1 MANAAG
7 LFKVVTYKKETTFG
21 TLPTAA
27 SGQILRRVTSDLNLN
42 KDTYT
47 SNEIRPEQQKADFR
61 HGVRRVAGSVNA
73 DLSPRTFSDFIGSIC
88 KRLFA
93 IVAAL
98 TGLSITVAAGSV
110 VNGIQQ
116 WRITRSAGS
125 FLSDNIKV
133 GMVVRLTAGTF
144 NALNLN
150 KNLWVVAVTATVL
163 TVVVMNRSVL
173 FAEGPIASATLS
185 VPGRVTFIPSTGHIE
200 ESYSI
205 EHWFP
210 DVPSSETFTGCK
222 VTSIDISLPPTGIA
236 ALTASFI
243 GQNMTP
249 QATQYFATTPL
260 AATST
265 GSLAAV
271 NGYLRA
277 GGVIVGVLTGL
288 TIKVDAQY
296 TGDPVVGSDV
306 VPQFYPG
313 MINVNGQA
321 TAFFDNATLRDVFLN
336 ETEIDIVG
344 AFTTDNSAAAD
355 FVVLA
360 MPRVKLLGHSKS
372 DGEGAVIAT
381 MDFQSL
387 LNVNGGTGVATERT
401 SFWVQDSQ
409 AT

>member
-1 MANAAG
+1 
-7 LFKVVTYKKETTFG
+7 
-21 TLPTAA
+21 
-27 SGQILRRVTSDLNLN
+27 
-42 KDTYT
+42 
-47 SNEIRPEQQKADFR
+47 
-61 HGVRRVAGSVNA
+61 
-73 DLSPRTFSDFIGSIC
+73 
-88 KRLFA
+88 
-93 IVAAL
+93 
-98 TGLSITVAAGSV
+98 
-110 VNGIQQ
+110 
-116 WRITRSAGS
+116 
-125 FLSDNIKV
+125 
-133 GMVVRLTAGTF
+133 
-144 NALNLN
+144 
-150 KNLWVVAVTATVL
+150 
-163 TVVVMNRSVL
+163 
-173 FAEGPIASATLS
+173 
-185 VPGRVTFIPSTGHIE
+185 
-200 ESYSI
+200 
-205 EHWFP
+205 
-210 DVPSSETFTGCK
+210 VPSSETFTGCK

-321 TAFFDNATLRDVFLN
+321 TAFFDNAPLRDVFLN